1 MKKLRLAQTM
11 MIATIILIVGFQA
24 FYITRLYSNEWKDLK
39 KETDVLFRETVYKLQ
54 VARFKKDTTLFTRR
68 LHTDSVKLNTD
79 NVFNFQAMNVIRN
92 KKKKAP
98 DKIKDSASNPKAMI
112 ITMPADGLNHTEISE
127 KLRARV
133 ESLTLARPGTFKIIT
148 STSEAGNQVRMFS
161 RTIRDTLFRKD
172 SVLKKVLKEGYTND
186 LNIAPV
192 SRVHVPGKARIT
204 VRDTS
209 RKAFRENIL
218 KDRTIAI
225 RSSSFSDDPEIQIF
239 ANSSSAN
246 DSLSLPQLD
255 SAFKNE
261 LKKASIKI
269 PFKLVKNTGKR
280 SALLPKE
287 KELKTNP
294 SSVGIF
300 SPYHYQA
307 AFENPFN
314 FLLQKIAPNI
324 LLSLLLVAFTIV
336 SFVVLYRN
344 LMSQRRLADIKNDF
358 ISNITHELKT
368 PIATVNVAI
377 EAMKNFNVLNDTK
390 RTQEYLDISASELQR
405 LSLLVDKVLKLSMF
419 EKKEIELK
427 KEWFNMEELV
437 KEVMNS
443 MRLQF
448 EKQKAS
454 VSIDTE
460 GDKLDIKADRL
471 HIMSVVY
478 NLLDNALKYSNQGCN
493 IDINMFSRTQY
504 LELQVTDNGIGI
516 SEEFKSKIFEQ
527 FFRVPSGDRHNIKGY
542 GLGLSYVNHI
552 VKIHQGLIEVESEFG
567 KGSTFTVKLPYE
579 EATVVH
585 FDKNRSIKKDFF
597 NRN

>member
-54 VARFKKDTTLFTRR
+54 VARFKKDTTFFTKT

-92 KKKKAP
+92 KKRKSPEQK
-98 DKIKDSASNPKAMI
+98 KDSAANPKAFI
-112 ITMPADGLNHTEISE
+112 LTMPADDLNHTEISE

-133 ESLTLARPGTFKIIT
+133 ESLTLARPGTFQIIT
-148 STSEAGNQVRMFS
+148 SSSLGGDQVKMFS
-161 RTIRDTLFRKD
+161 RSFKDSLLKKD
-172 SVLKKVLKEGYTND
+172 SVFQKVLKEGHKD
-186 LNIAPV
+186 ELNVAPI
-192 SRVHVPGKARIT
+192 SRVRVPGKARIT
-204 VRDTS
+204 IRDTT
-209 RKAFRENIL
+209 RKNLPQTIL
-218 KDRTIAI
+218 KDRTISV
-225 RSSSFSDDPEIQIF
+225 RSSFSDDPEIQIF
-239 ANSSSAN
+239 ANSNSAN

-255 SAFKNE
+255 SAFRNE

-269 PFKLVKNTGKR
+269 QFKLIKSTGKR

-287 KELKTNP
+287 EELKTTP

-300 SPYHYQA
+300 SPNHYQA

-377 EAMKNFNVLNDTK
+377 EAMKSFNVLNDTK

-437 KEVMNS
+437 REVMGS

-471 HIMSVVY
+471 HVMSVVY
-478 NLLDNALKYSNQGCN
+478 NLLDNALKYSNTGCK
-493 IDINMFSRTQY
+493 IDINIFSRAQY

-516 SEEFKSKIFEQ
+516 SDEFRSKIFEQ

-552 VKIHQGLIEVESEFG
+552 VNIHNGLIEVASGLG
-567 KGSTFTVKLPYE
+567 KGSTFTVKLPYD
-579 EATVVH
+579 EAPVLKL
-585 FDKNRSIKKDFF
+585 DKNRNKKGSF
-597 NRN
+597 